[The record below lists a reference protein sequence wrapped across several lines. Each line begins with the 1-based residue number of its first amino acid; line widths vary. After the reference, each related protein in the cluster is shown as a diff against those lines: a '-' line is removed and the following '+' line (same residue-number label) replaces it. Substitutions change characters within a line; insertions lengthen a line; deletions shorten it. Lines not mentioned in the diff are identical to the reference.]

1 MKRAWT
7 KGWIA
12 AAIAL
17 AAILILAIDV
27 AQKQSRPVAHTGTKT
42 VAAAQAAG
50 ASGCAKFPLC
60 ANTGHSRTDKLSVK
74 SYQ

>member
-17 AAILILAIDV
+17 AAGD
-27 AQKQSRPVAHTGTKT
+27 RR
-42 VAAAQAAG
+42 
-50 ASGCAKFPLC
+50 CAKAKPPRCTHRDENRGGSGRLC
-60 ANTGHSRTDKLSVK
+60 VPKT
-74 SYQ
+74 

>member
-17 AAILILAIDV
+17 

-50 ASGCAKFPLC
+50 ASVTP
-60 ANTGHSRTDKLSVK
+60 TDPKLPENPK
-74 SYQ
+74 

>member
-1 MKRAWT
+1 MERAWT

-27 AQKQSRPVAHTGTKT
+27 AQK
-42 VAAAQAAG
+42 
-50 ASGCAKFPLC
+50 
-60 ANTGHSRTDKLSVK
+60 
-74 SYQ
+74 

>member
-7 KGWIA
+7 KGSIA

-27 AQKQSRPVAHTGTKT
+27 AQKQSRPVAHTGTKK

-50 ASGCAKFPLC
+50 ASVTP
-60 ANTGHSRTDKLSVK
+60 TDPKLPENPK
-74 SYQ
+74 

>member
-1 MKRAWT
+1 MERAWT

-50 ASGCAKFPLC
+50 ASVTP
-60 ANTGHSRTDKLSVK
+60 SDPKLPENPK
-74 SYQ
+74 

>member
-27 AQKQSRPVAHTGTKT
+27 AQKQSRPVAHTRDENSRGS
-42 VAAAQAAG
+42 
-50 ASGCAKFPLC
+50 SGRR
-60 ANTGHSRTDKLSVK
+60 GVGMR
-74 SYQ
+74 

>member
-1 MKRAWT
+1 MKRART

-17 AAILILAIDV
+17 AAILILAIDPV
-27 AQKQSRPVAHTGTKT
+27 AQTGTKT

-50 ASGCAKFPLC
+50 ASVTP
-60 ANTGHSRTDKLSVK
+60 TDPKLPESPK
-74 SYQ
+74 